1 MPVVKQDAQESHRFT
16 MRIDESGKI
25 TFVDQRAVQLLDQR
39 LEDIMNKYIWQ
50 CFHSAD
56 EPLVND
62 AFTQMMSGEQQ
73 HQLKVRCMK
82 TIALS
87 IS

>member
-1 MPVVKQDAQESHRFT
+1 MPVVKQDGQESDQFT
-16 MRIDESGKI
+16 MRVDESGKI

-39 LEDIMNKYIWQ
+39 VDDIINKYLWQ

-62 AFTQMMSGEQQ
+62 AFRKMMSGEQQ
-73 HQLKVRCMK
+73 HQLKVR
-82 TIALS
+82 LD
-87 IS
+87 